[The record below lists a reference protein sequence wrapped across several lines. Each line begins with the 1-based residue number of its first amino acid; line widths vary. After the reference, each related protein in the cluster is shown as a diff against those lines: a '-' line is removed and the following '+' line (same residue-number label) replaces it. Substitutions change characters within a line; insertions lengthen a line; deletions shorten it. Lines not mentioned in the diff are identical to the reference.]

1 MFSKARVMSGNRRWL
16 RKELLL
22 LARQQV
28 VRTSVAITED
38 LAPRVSPEIQA
49 SFSKQEINI
58 VLFDVCAQANIEYQK
73 GIYHVRES

>member
-1 MFSKARVMSGNRRWL
+1 MTKPIVAIVGRPNTGKSTLLNRIV
-16 RKELLL
+16 K
-22 LARQQV
+22 RQ
-28 VRTSVAITED
+28 VAITED